1 MPVLFLLKFCF
12 KSKVELTF
20 YKKYSKLK
28 GYRFSLDSISDIF
41 LTGVNERALEE
52 VTNMDE
58 NKQQTEEVEQE
69 EVVENPEQEVVEEEA
84 TEMDDV
90 AKLQQEKD
98 ETYQRLLRL
107 QADYDNF
114 RRRTQK
120 DRENDRKYKSQS
132 LIEEL
137 LPALDNFERALQV
150 EAQDEKY
157 AEGMNMVYKQLK
169 SALEKEGLEEIS
181 AVGEEFDPHMHQA
194 VMQVEDENYE
204 SNVVVE
210 ELQKGYKLND
220 RVIRPSMVK
229 VNQ

>member
-1 MPVLFLLKFCF
+1 
-12 KSKVELTF
+12 
-20 YKKYSKLK
+20 
-28 GYRFSLDSISDIF
+28 
-41 LTGVNERALEE
+41 
-52 VTNMDE
+52 MDE

-69 EVVENPEQEVVEEEA
+69 EVVENPEQEIVEEDAGEND
-84 TEMDDV
+84 EL

-169 SALEKEGLEEIS
+169 SALEKEGLEEIP

>member
-1 MPVLFLLKFCF
+1 M
-12 KSKVELTF
+12 TF
-20 YKKYSKLK
+20 YKKYPKLK

-84 TEMDDV
+84 AEMDEV

-169 SALEKEGLEEIS
+169 SALEKEGLEEIP